1 MCEANA
7 FVLID
12 GKEKK
17 LLENVDLVS
26 LEGDNVKLVSI
37 FGEQKTLKAKLK
49 QYNNTEGK
57 IIFEIIF
64 FFGHGWHP
72 FFASKFFLTTKHT
85 NHTKNLQ
92 D

>member
-12 GKEKK
+12 GKEEK

-26 LEGDNVKLVSI
+26 LEGDDVKLVSI
-37 FGEQKTLKAKLK
+37 FGEQKILKARLK

-57 IIFEIIF
+57 IIFE
-64 FFGHGWHP
+64 
-72 FFASKFFLTTKHT
+72 TV
-85 NHTKNLQ
+85 
-92 D
+92 

>member
-12 GKEKK
+12 GKEEE

-26 LEGDNVKLVSI
+26 LEGDDVKLVSI
-37 FGEQKTLKAKLK
+37 FGEQKTLKARLK

-57 IIFEIIF
+57 IIFE
-64 FFGHGWHP
+64 
-72 FFASKFFLTTKHT
+72 TV
-85 NHTKNLQ
+85 
-92 D
+92 

>member
-17 LLENVDLVS
+17 LLDSVDLVS
-26 LEGDNVKLVSI
+26 VEGDDVKLVSI
-37 FGEQKTLKAKLK
+37 FGEQKTLKARLK

-57 IIFEIIF
+57 IIFEIV
-64 FFGHGWHP
+64 
-72 FFASKFFLTTKHT
+72 
-85 NHTKNLQ
+85 
-92 D
+92 

>member
-12 GKEKK
+12 GKEEK

-26 LEGDNVKLVSI
+26 LEGDDVKLVSI
-37 FGEQKTLKAKLK
+37 FGEQKTIKARLK

-57 IIFEIIF
+57 IIFE
-64 FFGHGWHP
+64 
-72 FFASKFFLTTKHT
+72 TV
-85 NHTKNLQ
+85 
-92 D
+92 

>member
-1 MCEANA
+1 MCEADA

-26 LEGDNVKLVSI
+26 LEGDDVKLVSI
-37 FGEQKTLKAKLK
+37 FGEQKTLKARLK

-57 IIFEIIF
+57 IIFE
-64 FFGHGWHP
+64 
-72 FFASKFFLTTKHT
+72 TV
-85 NHTKNLQ
+85 
-92 D
+92 

>member
-12 GKEKK
+12 GKEEK

-37 FGEQKTLKAKLK
+37 FGEQKTLKARLK

-57 IIFEIIF
+57 IIFE
-64 FFGHGWHP
+64 
-72 FFASKFFLTTKHT
+72 TV
-85 NHTKNLQ
+85 
-92 D
+92 

>member
-12 GKEKK
+12 GKEEK

-26 LEGDNVKLVSI
+26 LEGDDVKLVSI
-37 FGEQKTLKAKLK
+37 FGEQKTLRARLK

-57 IIFEIIF
+57 IIFE
-64 FFGHGWHP
+64 
-72 FFASKFFLTTKHT
+72 TV
-85 NHTKNLQ
+85 
-92 D
+92 

>member
-12 GKEKK
+12 GKEEK

-26 LEGDNVKLVSI
+26 LEGDDVKLVSI
-37 FGEQKTLKAKLK
+37 FGEQRTLKARLK

-57 IIFEIIF
+57 IIFE
-64 FFGHGWHP
+64 
-72 FFASKFFLTTKHT
+72 TV
-85 NHTKNLQ
+85 
-92 D
+92 

>member
-12 GKEKK
+12 GKEEK

-26 LEGDNVKLVSI
+26 FEGDDVKLVSI
-37 FGEQKTLKAKLK
+37 FGEQKTLKARLK

-57 IIFEIIF
+57 IIFE
-64 FFGHGWHP
+64 
-72 FFASKFFLTTKHT
+72 TV
-85 NHTKNLQ
+85 
-92 D
+92 

>member
-57 IIFEIIF
+57 IIFEII
-64 FFGHGWHP
+64 
-72 FFASKFFLTTKHT
+72 
-85 NHTKNLQ
+85 
-92 D
+92 

>member
-57 IIFEIIF
+57 IIFETI
-64 FFGHGWHP
+64 
-72 FFASKFFLTTKHT
+72 
-85 NHTKNLQ
+85 
-92 D
+92 